1 MSTSETAGVTGRGR
15 LGDLARAAVRDL
27 AGDAV
32 VVTTQTG
39 AGAPSIG
46 ATAGIGPAR
55 ARQLVPAF
63 ASLER
68 GLRNEL
74 ILRLTRLSDAQGE
87 GAETLLAAGFRSVM
101 TARIDNG
108 PERVGALHVLRHQ
121 QGLLENAPLVLAY
134 ANHCGVAIACR
145 RGRRRLAPAAAWVVD
160 AVRDLPRT
168 AQSFSELVK
177 GLDDAL
183 AGVFGSGMSGIMLSD
198 GTGEALQMLPGS
210 FGADERTAASYR
222 IKVSNSRSNAA
233 RVFATG
239 DPYFSNRADG
249 DPAILQDYT
258 EAFGIRR
265 LLSVPL
271 TAGGR
276 RLGVLHHANQARDY
290 AVGDLWRLEALIP
303 DIGRA
308 VEDAERLFDL
318 GRRLRLERIL
328 SDTARAIT
336 GAQSVRETLSAA
348 LDELSEVIDASLIA
362 LVPASSPP
370 ILWHTGYVSPGMERQ
385 LLAQAGERPER
396 RSYVAGPRHAG
407 DPGSAALH
415 LPVGI
420 GTQRVG
426 MLSILRSRAEPF
438 TPAERDALTR
448 LANVAALAWAAEGYH
463 RQRARQARLE
473 ERRRIADDLHE
484 EVAQILFAAQM
495 SLDTTLDLPGLD
507 AQATANTTRARALV
521 IMADQALRSAIHQ
534 LSGPPDTTLVRE
546 LESLVSKVE
555 QDFELPVRLDIA
567 AAAVEA
573 CTKVRRQVR
582 DTLLTVVREAL
593 VNAAKHAGPC
603 RASVRLAM
611 SSRHRL
617 MVSIVDDGIGI
628 SPNGNQAGHG
638 LAFLRRVVRAEG
650 GMVRI
655 RSSPSTG
662 TKLLVTFPQ

>member
-1 MSTSETAGVTGRGR
+1 MAGRGRGR
-15 LGDLARAAVRDL
+15 LGDLARAAARDL

-32 VVTTQTG
+32 LVTTRAGTG
-39 AGAPSIG
+39 ELSIA
-46 ATAGIGPAR
+46 ATAGIGPSR
-55 ARQLVPAF
+55 ARPLVPALT
-63 ASLER
+63 SLE
-68 GLRNEL
+68 GQLRRQL
-74 ILRLTRLSDAQGE
+74 ILRLTRLSDARCD

-108 PERVGALHVLRHQ
+108 SKRVGALHVLRYQ

-134 ANHCGVAIACR
+134 ANHCGVAIAR
-145 RGRRRLAPAAAWVVD
+145 LRGRRRLAPAPEWVID
-160 AVRDLPRT
+160 AVRDLPGT
-168 AQSFSELVK
+168 AQSFAELVK

-183 AGVFGSGMSGIMLSD
+183 AGALGSGMSGIMLSD

-239 DPYFSNRADG
+239 DPYFSNRPDG

-271 TAGGR
+271 AVGGR
-276 RLGVLHHANQARDY
+276 RLGVLHHANQASDY
-290 AVGDLWRLEALIP
+290 TVADLWRLEALVP
-303 DIGRA
+303 HIGRA
-308 VEDAERLFDL
+308 VEEADRLFVL

-336 GAQSVRETLSAA
+336 SAQSVRETLSAA

-370 ILWHTGYVSPGMERQ
+370 ILWHTGYVTPGMEQQ
-385 LLAQAGERPER
+385 LLAQASERPER
-396 RSYVAGPRHAG
+396 RSYVAGPQHAG
-407 DPGSAALH
+407 DPGSATLH

-448 LANVAALAWAAEGYH
+448 LANLAALAWAAEGYQ
-463 RQRARQARLE
+463 RQRAQQARLE

-484 EVAQILFAAQM
+484 EVAQILFATQM
-495 SLDTTLDLPGLD
+495 SLDTTLELPELGTE
-507 AQATANTTRARALV
+507 AAANMTRARALV

-534 LSGPPDTTLVRE
+534 LSRPQDTTLVRE
-546 LESLVSKVE
+546 LESLVVKIE
-555 QDFELPVRLDIA
+555 QDFELPIHLDIA
-567 AAAVEA
+567 GAAAEA

-582 DTLLTVVREAL
+582 DTVLTVVREAL

-611 SSRHRL
+611 SRRHRL

-628 SPNGNQAGHG
+628 SMGGSHAGHG
-638 LAFLRRVVRAEG
+638 LACLRRVVRSQG
-650 GMVRI
+650 GMLRI
-655 RSSPSTG
+655 RSSPSAG

>member
-1 MSTSETAGVTGRGR
+1 MSTAKAAGGR
-15 LGDLARAAVRDL
+15 LGDLARAAARDL

-32 VVTTQTG
+32 VVTVRTG
-39 AGAPSIG
+39 AGALSIA

-55 ARQLVPAF
+55 ARLLAPAF
-63 ASLER
+63 TALEGR
-68 GLRNEL
+68 LRSEL
-74 ILRLTRLSDAQGE
+74 ILRLTRLSDARCE
-87 GAETLLAAGFRSVM
+87 GAETLLAAGFGSVM

-108 PERVGALHVLRHQ
+108 RERMGALHVLRHQ

-145 RGRRRLAPAAAWVVD
+145 RGRRRLVPVPAWVVD
-160 AVRDLPRT
+160 AVRDLPGT
-168 AQSFSELVK
+168 AQSSSELVK

-183 AGVFGSGMSGIMLSD
+183 AGVFGSGMCGIMLSD
-198 GTGEALQMLPGS
+198 GSGDALQMLPGS

-233 RVFATG
+233 RVFVTG
-239 DPYFSNRADG
+239 DPYFSNRPDG

-258 EAFGIRR
+258 EAFGIYR

-271 TAGGR
+271 AVGDR
-276 RLGVLHHANQARDY
+276 KLGVLHHANQARDY
-290 AVGDLWRLEALIP
+290 SVTDLWRLEAVIS

-308 VEDAERLFDL
+308 VEEAERLFVL

-336 GAQSVRETLSAA
+336 SAQSVRGTLSTA
-348 LDELSEVIDASLIA
+348 LDALSEVIDASLIA

-370 ILWHTGYVSPGMERQ
+370 ILWHTGYVTPAMEQQ

-463 RQRARQARLE
+463 RQRTQQARIE

-495 SLDTTLDLPGLD
+495 SLDTTLEMPGLG
-507 AQATANTTRARALV
+507 AEAAANMTRARALV

-534 LSGPPDTTLVRE
+534 LSRPQDATLVRE

-555 QDFELPVRLDIA
+555 QDFELPIHLDIA
-567 AAAVEA
+567 AAAA
-573 CTKVRRQVR
+573 QTCTKVRRQVR
-582 DTLLTVVREAL
+582 DAVLTVVREAL

-611 SSRHRL
+611 SSRRRL
-617 MVSIVDDGIGI
+617 MVSIVDDGIGVN
-628 SPNGNQAGHG
+628 PNGHQAGHG
-638 LAFLRRVVRAEG
+638 LAYLRRVVRSEG
-650 GMVRI
+650 GMLRI